1 MLKVIDT
8 NKFNAV
14 IGKVDTYKEAWEL
27 IYEREMLQSNCI
39 AKWDK
44 EQWNECDMQD
54 EFPSFVWNDNITY
67 VWTADWIAEVIPD
80 PEEYNETSVPELIDN
95 LLLSYK
101 IEEVIV

>member
-54 EFPSFVWNDNITY
+54 EFQSFVWNDNITY

-80 PEEYNETSVPELIDN
+80 PEEYNETSVLELIDN

>member
-1 MLKVIDT
+1 MLKVIDI

-67 VWTADWIAEVIPD
+67 IWTADWIAEVIPD

-95 LLLSYK
+95 LLLSYR
-101 IEEVIV
+101 IEEV

>member
-27 IYEREMLQSNCI
+27 ICEREMRQSPCI
-39 AKWDK
+39 GKWDK
-44 EQWNECDMQD
+44 EQWAECDMQD
-54 EFPSFVWNDNITY
+54 EYPSFVWNDNITY
-67 VWTADWIAEVIPD
+67 VWTADWIAEPVIDPD
-80 PEEYNETSVPELIDN
+80 EYDYNGVWGLIDD

-101 IEEVIV
+101 IEVE

>member
-80 PEEYNETSVPELIDN
+80 PEEYNENSVPELIDN

>member
-1 MLKVIDT
+1 MLKVIDI

-95 LLLSYK
+95 LLLSYR
-101 IEEVIV
+101 IEEV

>member
-14 IGKVDTYKEAWEL
+14 IGNVDTYKEAWEL

-67 VWTADWIAEVIPD
+67 VWTADWIAEVVVDPD
-80 PEEYNETSVPELIDN
+80 EYNENSVPELIDN
-95 LLLSYK
+95 LLLSYR

>member
-1 MLKVIDT
+1 MLNVIDI

-95 LLLSYK
+95 LLLSYR
-101 IEEVIV
+101 IEEV